1 MEQKNVSI
9 WLLNMGVSAW
19 SLSVYPILGLAA
31 RTHVLSFDFE
41 FFQSLGLYIIAVDR
55 DQGDSTDLA
64 KIMLVQPFVRFTA
77 THPREISCM
86 QLTDRRVY
94 FTWDDENRCR
104 DITLFKDN
112 TLDLLSPAASSTV
125 KQLDDPWGR
134 MELEFGRHYHTLI
147 RGAAHVLTNKSFG
160 LGVQRAFPLVV
171 LILAC
176 CLKAERERPEVCF
189 WCMDV
194 CRLVSLLPSVFVS
207 L

>member
-55 DQGDSTDLA
+55 DQGDSTNLA

-77 THPREISCM
+77 AHRREISCM

-94 FTWDDENRCR
+94 FTWDDAKRRR
-104 DITLFKDN
+104 DITLFKDEKN
-112 TLDLLSPAASSTV
+112 TLDLLSPGASSTV
-125 KQLDDPWGR
+125 EQLDDPWGP
-134 MELEFGRHYHTLI
+134 MPFEVGRHYHTLI
-147 RGAAHVLTNKSFG
+147 HSAAHVLTNNSFA
-160 LGVQRAFPLVV
+160 LGCHC
-171 LILAC
+171 I
-176 CLKAERERPEVCF
+176 
-189 WCMDV
+189 
-194 CRLVSLLPSVFVS
+194 
-207 L
+207 